1 MLFVI
6 YWKNN
11 GLTLIAKFCLY
22 ETIWFVKTLPLGT
35 TDYFEPLN
43 NRSNKH
49 YFLAVHIFLISDLKM
64 SSLLLR
70 ASMSEE
76 TETLIFNGHSVL
88 HNLARKNDIQKFHYN
103 WQYLQDHL
111 QESSAFASSGV
122 LNKNRVKEAK

>member
-1 MLFVI
+1 M
-6 YWKNN
+6 
-11 GLTLIAKFCLY
+11 
-22 ETIWFVKTLPLGT
+22 P
-35 TDYFEPLN
+35 
-43 NRSNKH
+43 
-49 YFLAVHIFLISDLKM
+49 
-64 SSLLLR
+64 SLLLR

-111 QESSAFASSGV
+111 QEASAFASSGV